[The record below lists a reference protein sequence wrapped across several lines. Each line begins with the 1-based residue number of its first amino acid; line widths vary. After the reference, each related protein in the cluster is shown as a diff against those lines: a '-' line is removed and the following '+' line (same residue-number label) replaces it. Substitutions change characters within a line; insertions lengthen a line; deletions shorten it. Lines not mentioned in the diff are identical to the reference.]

1 MRRDETMKIL
11 ANMSGLINAILAEE
25 GKMVN
30 SGDVVAVIE
39 SMKMLVDV
47 KSESTGVIKKVSCQL
62 EEFVQEGQLLFELE
76 G

>member
-1 MRRDETMKIL
+1 MKVL
-11 ANMSGLINAILAEE
+11 SNMSGLINEIRVKE
-25 GKMVN
+25 GEPVK
-30 SGDVVAVIE
+30 SGDVVAIIE

-47 KSESTGVIKKVSCQL
+47 KSEGAGVITKVACQL

>member
-47 KSESTGVIKKVSCQL
+47 KSERTGVIKKVSCQL